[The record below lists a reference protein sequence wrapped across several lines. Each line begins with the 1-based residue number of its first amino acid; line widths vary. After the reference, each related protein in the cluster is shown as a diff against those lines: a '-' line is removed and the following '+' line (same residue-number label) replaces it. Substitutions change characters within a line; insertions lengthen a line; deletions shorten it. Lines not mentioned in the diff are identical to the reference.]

1 MQIVCTT
8 YSSTEHR
15 FKCTA
20 HSTEVSRL
28 AACASPQGN
37 EVFVQQTEKYICSR
51 SAHPRLVRT
60 TTHGSLL
67 VHVTLLGTAESLP
80 IIHPRKPYQI
90 ESVVASHS
98 SSLEAGAV
106 AALDDLLAH
115 RLGALH
121 VSLSSHLARLVV
133 VLGGLDGQH
142 DVLSL
147 AVHAHSALLA
157 DSHALR
163 TTRENGRKGAYEY
176 TLVTFILSVEKVVI
190 LQPCFCFLRKEELF
204 LTMFQTSSED
214 IYATMRT
221 HARSLVG
228 WVGNTKGRQT
238 YSNKPITNESMLFCG
253 VGVE

>member
-1 MQIVCTT
+1 MIRPQNLV
-8 YSSTEHR
+8 
-15 FKCTA
+15 
-20 HSTEVSRL
+20 
-28 AACASPQGN
+28 AA
-37 EVFVQQTEKYICSR
+37 
-51 SAHPRLVRT
+51 

-98 SSLEAGAV
+98 SSLEARAV

-142 DVLSL
+142 DVLAL
-147 AVHAHSALLA
+147 AIHTHSALLA
-157 DSHALR
+157 DAHALR
-163 TTRENGRKGAYEY
+163 TAHERGEKSAYEY
-176 TLVTFILSVEKVVI
+176 SLVTFILSVEKVVI

-204 LTMFQTSSED
+204 LTMFHTSSED
-214 IYATMRT
+214 IYGGVSQCARKRESRPTPCPSCPHKSTLTNT
-221 HARSLVG
+221 HFRI
-228 WVGNTKGRQT
+228 TI
-238 YSNKPITNESMLFCG
+238 NKLS
-253 VGVE
+253 VAS